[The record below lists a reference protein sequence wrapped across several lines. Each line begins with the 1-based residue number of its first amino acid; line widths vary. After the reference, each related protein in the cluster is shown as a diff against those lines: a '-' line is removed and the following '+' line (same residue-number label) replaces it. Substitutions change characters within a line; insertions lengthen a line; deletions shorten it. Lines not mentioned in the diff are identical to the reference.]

1 MATST
6 IGFRVGRHRR
16 EQLRKIFGFLF
27 LIPGLLWVLMPTA
40 WMFSAAFSSLAQVLR
55 FPAGSMAE
63 PLGMDQL
70 LRRLHL
76 LALWPLLYEQPAN
89 RRSSVSIGQVIS
101 ASLAGYAFARL
112 RAPGRNFLFVIVL
125 STLMLPYTVIM
136 IPQFVIFKELG
147 WINTY
152 KPLTIPFF
160 GGGAFFIFLF
170 RQFFRTIPEDIFE
183 AARLDGCTYFGIY
196 WRILMPLSVPIVA
209 TSAILIFQNSWQD
222 LLGPLIYLNSN
233 QALHHSAGPGD
244 LPLQLRLQ
252 PVESDY
258 GRLHRRRHP
267 ACTSVLLWTTLSPV
281 RHHRRRKVTA
291 SWTRTLMDD
300 VPGLITLSHE
310 DRRLLASWTAD
321 CAERVLPL
329 FEAQA
334 PADTRPC
341 QAIEGIRA
349 YAREGKRTA
358 RLRALV
364 WGAYAAAR
372 EVDEPAATAAARAP
386 RDARRELLT
395 CIPW

>member
-6 IGFRVGRHRR
+6 MRFRVGRRR
-16 EQLRKIFGFLF
+16 SEQLRKIFGFLF

-55 FPAGSMAE
+55 FP
-63 PLGMDQL
+63 PDL
-70 LRRLHL
+70 LPNP
-76 LALWPLLYEQPAN
+76 WVWTNFYEGFTFLPFGRYFMNSLQISII
-89 RRSSVSIGQVIS
+89 RVIGQVFS

-125 STLMLPYTVIM
+125 STMMLPYTVIM

-222 LLGPLIYLNSN
+222 MLGPLIYLNSN
-233 QALHHSAGPGD
+233 KLYTI
-244 LPLQLRLQ
+244 PLGLATFRSSFGSSPWNLIMAVSIGAAI
-252 PVESDY
+252 P
-258 GRLHRRRHP
+258 P
-267 ACTSVLLWTTLSPV
+267 VLLFFFGQRYLLS
-281 RHHRRRKVTA
+281 
-291 SWTRTLMDD
+291 
-300 VPGLITLSHE
+300 
-310 DRRLLASWTAD
+310 
-321 CAERVLPL
+321 
-329 FEAQA
+329 
-334 PADTRPC
+334 
-341 QAIEGIRA
+341 GIIVG
-349 YAREGKRTA
+349 EK
-358 RLRALV
+358 
-364 WGAYAAAR
+364 
-372 EVDEPAATAAARAP
+372 
-386 RDARRELLT
+386 
-395 CIPW
+395 